1 MTRRYLKLAIAGS
14 LFTLTAC
21 AQQSEIRQM
30 HQSVSTLS
38 QEMTQLNQQTIKI
51 TQQNALNA
59 KSTRGVYL
67 LPEAKT
73 PARLESQIGTLRMSV
88 AGTVG
93 TRTDVTYSGRIQRSA
108 AGLYRHRRLRTDH
121 RHYPQLSG
129 SECSGSVDQR
139 PGQHPRTQ
147 RCQHPAAPERN
158 AGQSRFYS
166 RPRYP
171 ARRRTVSL
179 CAGLSPAR
187 RHPAPSFFST
197 YNFSQEFIRNRSASR
212 FSVAFCQE
220 MHRIVNAID
229 YACSGYVKQHV
240 FL

>member
-1 MTRRYLKLAIAGS
+1 MKRLLCSLLAAAS

-88 AGTVG
+88 ASITPDGDGSRLTLRIQGESNDPLPAFNGTVEWGQIQG
-93 TRTDVTYSGRIQRSA
+93 TTENYQEVNVQNQLMSA
-108 AGLYRHRRLRTDH
+108 
-121 RHYPQLSG
+121 
-129 SECSGSVDQR
+129 
-139 PGQHPRTQ
+139 
-147 RCQHPAAPERN
+147 PA
-158 AGQSRFYS
+158 S
-166 RPRYP
+166 
-171 ARRRTVSL
+171 TL
-179 CAGLSPAR
+179 
-187 RHPAPSFFST
+187 APSDVD
-197 YNFSQEFIRNRSASR
+197 
-212 FSVAFCQE
+212 VALQLNGITPEQLGFV
-220 MHRIVNAID
+220 RIHDIQPVTP
-229 YACSGYVKQHV
+229 Q
-240 FL
+240 